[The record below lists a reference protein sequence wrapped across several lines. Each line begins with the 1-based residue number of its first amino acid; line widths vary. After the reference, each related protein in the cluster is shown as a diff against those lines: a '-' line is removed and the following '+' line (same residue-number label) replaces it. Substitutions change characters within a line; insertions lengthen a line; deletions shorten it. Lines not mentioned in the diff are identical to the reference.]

1 MSINYESNYLL
12 PNISDQ
18 LCAYQ
23 KDRVSQMIRD
33 FIETN
38 RQMNQ
43 FHFEYCPKCGQ
54 FHPVLVKAGKTKA
67 GKQMLKCSSC
77 HKRFVCDHGQLIYY
91 SHQPQSKWNDLIIKT
106 QKGNSFLHTT
116 AKIKSLHLYR
126 VAVQTIMDLC
136 AVNTGWLIFFGFEYP
151 WMRDEP

>member
-12 PNISDQ
+12 PSISDQ

-23 KDRVSQMIRD
+23 KDHVSLMIRD

-38 RQMNQ
+38 RQMN
-43 FHFEYCPKCGQ
+43 Q

-77 HKRFVCDHGQLIYY
+77 HKRFVCDHGQLTYY
-91 SHQPQSKWNDLIIKT
+91 SHQPQSKWNDLIIET
-106 QKGNSFLHTT
+106 QKGNSLLHTA
-116 AKIKSLHLYR
+116 AKINVHESTVFRMRHKYLHFIEDMESDIYGR
-126 VAVQTIMDLC
+126 S
-136 AVNTGWLIFFGFEYP
+136 
-151 WMRDEP
+151 

>member
-1 MSINYESNYLL
+1 MSINFESNYLL

-18 LCAYQ
+18 LYAYQ
-23 KDRVSQMIRD
+23 KDRVSLMIRD

-67 GKQMLKCSSC
+67 GKQMLKCTSC
-77 HKRFVCDHGQLIYY
+77 HKQFVAPYKHQVLWYRCLYLLRPQLI
-91 SHQPQSKWNDLIIKT
+91 SCGKPFSTDGTITDFKDI
-106 QKGNSFLHTT
+106 GLHRPRYL
-116 AKIKSLHLYR
+116 S
-126 VAVQTIMDLC
+126 
-136 AVNTGWLIFFGFEYP
+136 G
-151 WMRDEP
+151 

>member
-12 PNISDQ
+12 PSISDQ

-43 FHFEYCPKCGQ
+43 FHP
-54 FHPVLVKAGKTKA
+54 
-67 GKQMLKCSSC
+67 CS
-77 HKRFVCDHGQLIYY
+77 
-91 SHQPQSKWNDLIIKT
+91 
-106 QKGNSFLHTT
+106 
-116 AKIKSLHLYR
+116 
-126 VAVQTIMDLC
+126 
-136 AVNTGWLIFFGFEYP
+136 
-151 WMRDEP
+151 

>member
-12 PNISDQ
+12 PSIYDQ

-77 HKRFVCDHGQLIYY
+77 HKRFVCDHGQLTYY
-91 SHQPQSKWNDLIIKT
+91 SHQPQSKWNDLIIET
-106 QKGNSFLHTT
+106 QKGNSLLHTA
-116 AKIKSLHLYR
+116 AKINVHESTVFRMRHKYLHFIEDMESDIYGR
-126 VAVQTIMDLC
+126 S
-136 AVNTGWLIFFGFEYP
+136 
-151 WMRDEP
+151 

>member
-1 MSINYESNYLL
+1 MSINFESNYLL

-43 FHFEYCPKCGQ
+43 FHFEYCPKCG
-54 FHPVLVKAGKTKA
+54 
-67 GKQMLKCSSC
+67 
-77 HKRFVCDHGQLIYY
+77 
-91 SHQPQSKWNDLIIKT
+91 
-106 QKGNSFLHTT
+106 
-116 AKIKSLHLYR
+116 
-126 VAVQTIMDLC
+126 
-136 AVNTGWLIFFGFEYP
+136 
-151 WMRDEP
+151 

>member
-1 MSINYESNYLL
+1 MSINFESNYLL

-43 FHFEYCPKCGQ
+43 FH
-54 FHPVLVKAGKTKA
+54 PVLVKAGKTKA

-77 HKRFVCDHGQLIYY
+77 HKRFVCDHGQLTYY

-106 QKGNSFLHTT
+106 
-116 AKIKSLHLYR
+116 
-126 VAVQTIMDLC
+126 
-136 AVNTGWLIFFGFEYP
+136 
-151 WMRDEP
+151 